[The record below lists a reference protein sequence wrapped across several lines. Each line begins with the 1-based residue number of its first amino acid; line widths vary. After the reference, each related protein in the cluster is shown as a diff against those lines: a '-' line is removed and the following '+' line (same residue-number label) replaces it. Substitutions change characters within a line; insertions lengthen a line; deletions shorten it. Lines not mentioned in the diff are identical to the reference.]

1 MRNPI
6 HHPRFATLIAIAL
19 SLANPFSAPAHEGP
33 EHEIEELT
41 EQIDKFGETASLLTE
56 RAIEYRVLGKW
67 AEASRDLERAT
78 KLDPNSIHAYRE
90 LGRVQFLSGK
100 TNEAIATVTRAL
112 TLKTE
117 EPIDLG
123 GLRMLR
129 AEFLRARGENKK
141 ALEDC
146 NVALQIHKQ
155 NPEWYLLRSDLQSRL
170 KLNKKRVAGIEEGL
184 KETGAGILEIELVD
198 ALLDDKQF
206 RPALIKIEAELKSSR
221 IKSSWLILRARTR
234 IGLGQ
239 SAGAQED
246 LKAALAEIANRLNLT
261 TPDVPLLLD
270 KALAHE
276 LLGEKKDALRY
287 YELARDKGAVEDVNV
302 KIKTLQQQIDSP
314 RK

>member
-1 MRNPI
+1 MSVFIRQ
-6 HHPRFATLIAIAL
+6 HGLATLILLAL
-19 SLANPFSAPAHEGP
+19 YFANPADSAAHEGP
-33 EHEIEELT
+33 EHEIAELT
-41 EQIDKFGETASLLTE
+41 EQIDTFGETASLLTE
-56 RAIEYRVLGKW
+56 RAVEYRVLGKW
-67 AEASRDLERAT
+67 VEAARDLERAT

-117 EPIDLG
+117 EPTDLG
-123 GLRMLR
+123 GLRVLR
-129 AEFLRARGENKK
+129 AEFLRAHGDYKK
-141 ALEDC
+141 AVDDC

-155 NPEWYLLRSDLQSRL
+155 NPEWYLLRSDLQARL
-170 KLNKKRVAGIEEGL
+170 KLNKKRITGVEEGL
-184 KETGAGILEIELVD
+184 KETGAGILEIELVE

-206 RPALIKIEAELKSSR
+206 RTALTKIEAELKASR
-221 IKSSWLILRARTR
+221 VQSSWLILRARAR
-234 IGLGQ
+234 MGLGQ

-246 LKAALAEIANRLNLT
+246 LKAALAEIGDRLNLT

-276 LLGEKKDALRY
+276 LLGEKKEALRY
-287 YELARDKGAVEDVNV
+287 YELARDKGAVEGVNV
-302 KIKTLQQQIDSP
+302 KIKALQQQIDSP